1 MRRSTLTLAAVIVA
15 AALLRFWAL
24 GSGIPHALGVDEP
37 QVMNRAVHMMKSGS
51 LDPRGFFD
59 YPGLYLYVQ
68 MGVACVRFLAGAT
81 AGKWRTLDE
90 VGPDD
95 FYLWGRAATATF
107 GTLTVLVLYLIGRRW
122 GAGCGLLAAA
132 VLAVLPLHVR
142 ESHYVLTDVPA
153 TFFVALTFLFALKA

>member
-1 MRRSTLTLAAVIVA
+1 MTASNSPTSLWRSVVEREWREAIAMRRSTLTLAAVIVA
-15 AALLRFWAL
+15 ATLLRFWAL

-81 AGKWRTLDE
+81 AGKW
-90 VGPDD
+90 
-95 FYLWGRAATATF
+95 
-107 GTLTVLVLYLIGRRW
+107 
-122 GAGCGLLAAA
+122 
-132 VLAVLPLHVR
+132 
-142 ESHYVLTDVPA
+142 
-153 TFFVALTFLFALKA
+153 